1 MMTLPIFYHDIL
13 SDDIINVFGGLKY
26 PTIMGHGMT
35 QITLDHI
42 LKHLDRFELDELKQ
56 LNQTILK
63 YVAEREETI
72 NKAAFH
78 QALIDA
84 GLVKQIKHPTYE
96 AIAERS
102 LIQVE
107 GKPVSDT
114 IIEERR

>member
-1 MMTLPIFYHDIL
+1 MYLA
-13 SDDIINVFGGLKY
+13 KY